1 MSVDTEHR
9 KLAAVVFT
17 DMVGYC
23 ALARRNKA
31 LALEIL
37 GERSRPLRSIFSKHQ
52 DSEINMSSIKA

>member
-23 ALARRNKA
+23 ALAR
-31 LALEIL
+31 E
-37 GERSRPLRSIFSKHQ
+37 
-52 DSEINMSSIKA
+52 